1 MTLGRAP
8 VVGVPG
14 PRQGAETMA
23 ALEIEVPPEQ
33 RDDLLREL
41 LAYYAVKADAV
52 RQAVEH
58 HLEGQEPLDSVAER
72 RAELAAVEALVE
84 QLGWELGAAAGPGS
98 LKADRDLLTAIAHGA
113 LIVAVEDLANALESV
128 QDRAEVERLASQLGR
143 VAGLFELVRIV
154 SAV

>member
-1 MTLGRAP
+1 M
-8 VVGVPG
+8 
-14 PRQGAETMA
+14 
-23 ALEIEVPPEQ
+23 
-33 RDDLLREL
+33 
-41 LAYYAVKADAV
+41 
-52 RQAVEH
+52 
-58 HLEGQEPLDSVAER
+58 
-72 RAELAAVEALVE
+72 AAVEALVE